1 MSFTFEMKQCM
12 DRSEQDGKSLL
23 LFIVDC
29 FYLAKYCI
37 ALILVL
43 HNFKKV
49 IENDKIPEEI
59 LGKI

>member
-1 MSFTFEMKQCM
+1 MKQCM